1 MNFTPYPH
9 QKAGVNWILEKPY
22 SCLLWGMG

>member
-9 QKAGVNWILEKPY
+9 QKAGIKWILEKPAA
-22 SCLLWGMG
+22 CLLWGMG